1 LYDIIIQIK
10 KVIESVLKVSSLIL
24 VLNGFEIVTR
34 KFFHISKGEKREKG
48 ENPLYF
54 RKVMHCM
61 HLECDLKCDCMGE
74 YDNHI
79 CDTPKEKE

>member
-1 LYDIIIQIK
+1 
-10 KVIESVLKVSSLIL
+10 VS
-24 VLNGFEIVTR
+24 R
-34 KFFHISKGEKREKG
+34 KFYHIFVTTVLPHFEGEKGEKG

-61 HLECDLKCDCMGE
+61 HLECDLNVIVWGE
-74 YDNHI
+74 YDSHK